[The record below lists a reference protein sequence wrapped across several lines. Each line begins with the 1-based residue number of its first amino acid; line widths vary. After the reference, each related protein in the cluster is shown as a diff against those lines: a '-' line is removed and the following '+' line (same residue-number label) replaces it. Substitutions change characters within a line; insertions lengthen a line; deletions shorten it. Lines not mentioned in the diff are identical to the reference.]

1 VTKGAVGNE
10 IILGPATV
18 FTKNNV
24 DQYNF

>member
-18 FTKNNV
+18 FTKDNV